1 MPDQNISSSGSREA
15 ELQRLK
21 SAGLRSSSLSDECR
35 EFSRLS
41 TAFFSRT
48 SCDVKASLRAD
59 GVAGVLLT
67 KAQNHSLAKKQLLA
81 AAAAV
86 PVTCDSATKTSIT
99 SPKIPSQREPPLKTV
114 GFGSSVAASAAVVKP
129 LETKGEARLGRK
141 RKAQSSPS
149 SSETTIKPENV
160 EIASSDSESPPEY
173 RGVRVRPG
181 VKGFLVEIRP
191 KRWKKTIWL
200 GTYQTSPEAARAYDA
215 GIFYTGKCIPYNFQE
230 SEGSFPPLPKHLSLA
245 NFDPDVMEQ
254 SKVFVKQRA
263 VEAAMRKVPSS
274 RLPLTRNK
282 VDNETSSVGVQGCN
296 FTSGFACENKGVK
309 GEEYVGFDPV
319 TADPFQNLEPLPY
332 DLSCC
337 DKQLFGNDKDC
348 WGRISVAVDDYM
360 LQTAMVGDEDL
371 DIEKQRLNPTD
382 GVLFETL
389 RDEEKVS
396 LGKKNTYIH

>member
-1 MPDQNISSSGSREA
+1 M
-15 ELQRLK
+15 
-21 SAGLRSSSLSDECR
+21 
-35 EFSRLS
+35 
-41 TAFFSRT
+41 
-48 SCDVKASLRAD
+48 
-59 GVAGVLLT
+59 
-67 KAQNHSLAKKQLLA
+67 
-81 AAAAV
+81 
-86 PVTCDSATKTSIT
+86 
-99 SPKIPSQREPPLKTV
+99 
-114 GFGSSVAASAAVVKP
+114 AASAAVVKP

-160 EIASSDSESPPEY
+160 EIASPENPPEY

-200 GTYQTSPEAARAYDA
+200 GTYRTSAEAARAYDA
-215 GIFYTGKCIPYNFQE
+215 GIFYTGKSVPYNFQE
-230 SEGSFPPLPKHLSLA
+230 SEGSFRPLPKHLSLD

-254 SKVFVKQRA
+254 SKEFVKERA
-263 VEAAMRKVPSS
+263 VEAARRRSVPRS

-282 VDNETSSVGVQGCN
+282 VENETSSVGVQGCN
-296 FTSGFACENKGVK
+296 FTSGLASENKGVK
-309 GEEYVGFDPV
+309 DEEYAGFDPI

-332 DLSCC
+332 DLPCC
-337 DKQLFGNDKDC
+337 DKQLLGNDKDC

-371 DIEKQRLNPTD
+371 DIEKQTLDPTD
-382 GVLFETL
+382 GVLIDPL
-389 RDEEKVS
+389 HNEEKVS

>member
-1 MPDQNISSSGSREA
+1 VLEMPDQNISSSGPREA
-15 ELQRLK
+15 ELQGLK
-21 SAGLRSSSLSDECR
+21 SAGLRSSSLIDECG

-41 TAFFSRT
+41 TAFFSKR
-48 SCDVKASLRAD
+48 SYDVKPSLRAD

-86 PVTCDSATKTSIT
+86 PATCNAATKPSIT
-99 SPKIPSQREPPLKTV
+99 SPKIASQRKPPLKTF
-114 GFGSSVAASAAVVKP
+114 GFGSSVAASAAVLKP

-160 EIASSDSESPPEY
+160 EIASSENPREY

-200 GTYQTSPEAARAYDA
+200 GTYHTSPEAARAYDA
-215 GIFYTGKCIPYNFQE
+215 GIFYTGKSVDYNFQE
-230 SEGSFPPLPKHLSLA
+230 SEGSFPPFPKHLSLD

-254 SKVFVKQRA
+254 SKVFVKEQA
-263 VEAAMRKVPSS
+263 VEAARRS
-274 RLPLTRNK
+274 
-282 VDNETSSVGVQGCN
+282 N
-296 FTSGFACENKGVK
+296 FTSGFASENKGVK
-309 GEEYVGFDPV
+309 DEEFAGFEPV

-332 DLSCC
+332 DLPCC
-337 DKQLFGNDKDC
+337 DKQLLGNDKDC

-371 DIEKQRLNPTD
+371 DIEKQTQNPTD
-382 GVLFETL
+382 GVLFDPL
-389 RDEEKVS
+389 HNEEKVS
-396 LGKKNTYIH
+396 LHTLISIGASYCFPASSSHVS